1 MKKQFLFGLMGLMIL
16 SLQGCG
22 GSSSSSVT
30 TPTTTDGG
38 TKNPPTTPPTTV
50 QLSGAVVDWYIQD
63 ALVFAD
69 VNNDGVHQAATEPS
83 ARTNVSGFYDLDTS
97 GITSSSG
104 YNLIAKGGIDKA
116 TGQYYAAT
124 LMAEGHYKN
133 ITPLTTL
140 DVLLI
145 QNHGYTSA
153 EADLIVQK
161 LVGME
166 DKEDVVK
173 LDANPATNKYLL
185 SGARMLAMYNNVLT
199 EVMSQVVKTTDT
211 ALYSEDDIKIKLSR
225 DAWDQMAAQVD
236 HEYKQEL
243 IKEGGDKNKVEP
255 EITDE
260 SLQFMVKLLLEKY
273 QEKYN
278 LTGVDYQ
285 TLMPDALAKA
295 IFDYVDT
302 VTDDDFVL
310 SGHAFGDD
318 EDADDVY
325 MTTVQT
331 TQDDTVVKM
340 VQQYSVTGT
349 VPTVQIKGDDDEKE
363 YGDDDD
369 DHHG

>member
-1 MKKQFLFGLMGLMIL
+1 MKKSILMGIMGL
-16 SLQGCG
+16 SASVLLGLQGCG
-22 GSSSSSVT
+22 GSSSSSTT
-30 TPTTTDGG
+30 TPTT
-38 TKNPPTTPPTTV
+38 PPKTV
-50 QLSGAVVDWYIQD
+50 QLSGAVVDWYIKD

-69 VNNDGVHQAATEPS
+69 LNKDGVHQAATEPS
-83 ARTNVSGFYDLDTS
+83 VRTDANGFYDLNKS
-97 GITSSSG
+97 GITVTD
-104 YNLIAKGGIDKA
+104 YNLVAKGGFDKA

-124 LMAEGHYKN
+124 LLAESHYKN

-140 DVLLI
+140 DTLLI
-145 QNHGYTSA
+145 RNHNYSSA

-166 DKEDVVK
+166 KQKDVVS

-199 EVMSQVVKTTDT
+199 EIMSQVVKSSDTT
-211 ALYSEDDIKIKLSR
+211 LYSAEDISIKLSR
-225 DAWDQMAAQVD
+225 DAWDQMAAQVNY
-236 HEYKQEL
+236 EYQQEL
-243 IKEGGDKNKVEP
+243 IKEDGDKTKVEP

-260 SLQFMVKLLLEKY
+260 SLQFMVKLLVEKY
-273 QEKYN
+273 QQQYN
-278 LTGVDYQ
+278 LAAVDYQ
-285 TLMPDALAKA
+285 KLMPAALAKQ

-310 SGHAFGDD
+310 SAHAFGDD

-349 VPTVQIKGDDDEKE
+349 VPTVQIKGDDDEEE
-363 YGDDDD
+363 YGDDD
-369 DHHG
+369 HHD

>member
-1 MKKQFLFGLMGLMIL
+1 MMKKVMIVSIL
-16 SLQGCG
+16 GALTGCGG
-22 GSSSSSVT
+22 GSSSV
-30 TPTTTDGG
+30 PATDGG
-38 TKNPPTTPPTTV
+38 TTTPSTTV
-50 QLSGAVVDWYIQD
+50 QLSGAVVDWYITD
-63 ALVFAD
+63 AFVFAD
-69 VNNDGVHQAATEPS
+69 LNKNGVHEVDEPS
-83 ARTNVSGFYDLDTS
+83 VRTDASGFYDLNKS
-97 GITSSSG
+97 GITATD
-104 YNLIAKGGIDKA
+104 YDLVAKGGVDKA

-124 LMAEGHYKN
+124 LLAESTYKN

-145 QNHGYTSA
+145 RNHGYSA
-153 EADLIVQK
+153 SEADLIVQK

-166 DKEDVVK
+166 DREDVTS

-199 EVMSQVVKTTDT
+199 EVMSQVVKPTDT
-211 ALYSEDDIKIKLSR
+211 TVYSQDDINIKISR

-236 HEYKQEL
+236 YEYQQEL
-243 IKEGGDKNKVEP
+243 IKEGGNKNKVEP

-260 SLQFMVKLLLEKY
+260 SLMFMVKLMLEKY
-273 QEKYN
+273 QQQYN

-285 TLMPDALAKA
+285 TLMPPALAKQ
-295 IFDYVDT
+295 IFEYVDT

-318 EDADDVY
+318 EDADDAY
-325 MTTVQT
+325 MSTVQT

-349 VPTVQIKGDDDEKE
+349 VPEIKIKGDDDEEE
-363 YGDDDD
+363 YGDDE
-369 DHHG
+369 DHHD